1 MIKAKKYESYKS
13 SNIDFIGDIP
23 KHWEVKK
30 LKFIVDKIMGGG
42 TPLTSKS
49 DYWTENKDD
58 GLLWVAI
65 ADITKSEY
73 IENTKKYITEEG
85 LNNSSAQRVE
95 AYSVLYSIYA
105 SLGKVAYSQYELT
118 TNQAILAIKPNE
130 ELFYKFLFYYL
141 QTVEDKLPFL
151 SSSTTQNNISLDVV
165 KNFDIT
171 LPPYT
176 EQEIIAKFLDTKN
189 QQIEE
194 FIKEKQKQIAL
205 LEEQKEAI
213 INKAVTKGL
222 DETVELKDSGIEWI
236 GDIPKHWSIRKLKY
250 CVIEKLRYGANES
263 AELDNIDYPRYIR
276 ITDFGYDGKLRD
288 DTFRSLHPDVAKN
301 YLLAEGDILFARSGA
316 TVGKTFQFKNY
327 NGQAC
332 FAGYLIKA
340 TVDTSIM
347 YSDFLFLFTKSL
359 AYSKWKDF
367 IFNKATIENI
377 GADKYNELQLT
388 LPSLIEQKAIVK
400 YTETEQLK
408 IDKVINQIQKEIKL
422 IEEYKISLISEVVTG
437 QIDVR

>member
-1 MIKAKKYESYKS
+1 MLKAKKYKSYKLS
-13 SNIDFIGDIP
+13 GIDFIEDIP
-23 KHWEVKK
+23 EHWEVKK
-30 LKFIVDKIMGGG
+30 LKYIIKFQNGFAFKSNLFSDNGINIIRIGDISHYVNLDKCKKSKERDVDKIFKINKLDSLIALSGATTGK
-42 TPLTSKS
+42 TCFIDINLNDTYINQRVAKFNYQNKFLYYVVIS
-49 DYWTENKDD
+49 DLFQELIFLGAD
-58 GLLWVAI
+58 G
-65 ADITKSEY
+65 
-73 IENTKKYITEEG
+73 
-85 LNNSSAQRVE
+85 SAQE
-95 AYSVLYSIYA
+95 
-105 SLGKVAYSQYELT
+105 
-118 TNQAILAIKPNE
+118 
-130 ELFYKFLFYYL
+130 
-141 QTVEDKLPFL
+141 
-151 SSSTTQNNISLDVV
+151 NISTNKLENIAV
-165 KNFDIT
+165 T
-171 LPPYT
+171 LPPLK
-176 EQEIIAKFLDTKN
+176 EQEKIAQFLDTKN

-205 LEEQKEAI
+205 LQEQKEAI

-340 TVDTSIM
+340 TVNTSIM
-347 YSDFLFLFTKSL
+347 YSDFLFLFTKSS

-408 IDKVINQIQKEIKL
+408 IDKVINQIQKEIDL
-422 IEEYKISLISEVVTG
+422 IKEYKISLISEVVTG